1 MFSQPP
7 MEPCGFLS
15 FHQNPASTSDLPL
28 GPGAEVAD
36 GLWTCPATL
45 KFGSF
50 EPQLLLDRDMAR
62 EEERQQL
69 AAYCRASLGP
79 SLLGWSGLEI
89 PTLQLLDESKRRR
102 AMFLESECRN
112 RQLKKQCDALN
123 TKVQVLT
130 DIKADQAT
138 ELRRLSAKTTK
149 LQQVAEQ
156 QSRSL
161 EEAQANISALARE
174 LAASKQQLCLTQQS
188 AAEGAEAAAR
198 ANASLTEALAS
209 AQQQLV
215 DSQEQA
221 QQAAQAVE
229 AAAYST
235 LVACRDR
242 HYQQLAAQLSE
253 HKAELQQQT
262 GLAAAAAAADREAAA
277 ARAQEAASCI
287 AELQA
292 AVQVRGWPA
301 APDPATRRGLAAA
314 GRGLA
319 GRHLRASGR
328 GWAGSELA
336 GDAQP
341 AADACG
347 IPTCGIL
354 AAGAHGSQDRCCGL
368 HLQAHPSSNSCLLQ
382 PGTSISSLPV
392 EMGSR
397 QAAFAS
403 CPLCADGHAWG
414 PVHSSCIVREC
425 TRIVHAQVHTTGTSA
440 TRMSRVCMLP
450 WRPTGLSLMP
460 VVTSFRM
467 QCTVSNNRL
476 SG

>member
-1 MFSQPP
+1 

-112 RQLKKQCDALN
+112 RQLQKQCDALN

-292 AVQVRGWPA
+292 AVQVRAGQLHQTQLLAGVWQQQAEALQVVISVQAAEAGRARSWQEMHSQRQMHAASRHAASLRQELTARRTAAAASTCKPTPLPTAASFSQVRQYLPCQWRWAADRLRLRPVLSVLMAMHGGLCIPA
-301 APDPATRRGLAAA
+301 AL
-314 GRGLA
+314 
-319 GRHLRASGR
+319 
-328 GWAGSELA
+328 
-336 GDAQP
+336 
-341 AADACG
+341 CG
-347 IPTCGIL
+347 NVP
-354 AAGAHGSQDRCCGL
+354 
-368 HLQAHPSSNSCLLQ
+368 
-382 PGTSISSLPV
+382 
-392 EMGSR
+392 
-397 QAAFAS
+397 
-403 CPLCADGHAWG
+403 
-414 PVHSSCIVREC
+414 
-425 TRIVHAQVHTTGTSA
+425 
-440 TRMSRVCMLP
+440 
-450 WRPTGLSLMP
+450 GLSMLKF
-460 VVTSFRM
+460 T
-467 QCTVSNNRL
+467 RL
-476 SG
+476 ERPRHE

>member
-1 MFSQPP
+1 
-7 MEPCGFLS
+7 
-15 FHQNPASTSDLPL
+15 
-28 GPGAEVAD
+28 
-36 GLWTCPATL
+36 
-45 KFGSF
+45 
-50 EPQLLLDRDMAR
+50 MAR

-112 RQLKKQCDALN
+112 RQLQKQCDALN

-130 DIKADQAT
+130 DIKAEKADQAT

-174 LAASKQQLCLTQQS
+174 LDASKQQLCLTQQS

-215 DSQEQA
+215 DTQEQA

-235 LVACRDR
+235 VVACRDR

-277 ARAQEAASCI
+277 ARAQEAARCI

-292 AVQVRGWPA
+292 AVQVRAGQLHQTQLLAGVWQQQAEALQVVISVQA
-301 APDPATRRGLAAA
+301 AEAGRARSWQEMHSQRQMHAASRHAASLRQELTAGRTGTAAA
-314 GRGLA
+314 STCKPTPLPTA
-319 GRHLRASGR
+319 ASFSQVR
-328 GWAGSELA
+328 QFLPCQWRW
-336 GDAQP
+336 
-341 AADACG
+341 AADR
-347 IPTCGIL
+347 L
-354 AAGAHGSQDRCCGL
+354 RL
-368 HLQAHPSSNSCLLQ
+368 R
-382 PGTSISSLPV
+382 PV
-392 EMGSR
+392 LS
-397 QAAFAS
+397 
-403 CPLCADGHAWG
+403 
-414 PVHSSCIVREC
+414 VREC

-440 TRMSRVCMLP
+440 ARMSRLCMLP
-450 WRPTGLSLMP
+450 WRPKGLSLMP